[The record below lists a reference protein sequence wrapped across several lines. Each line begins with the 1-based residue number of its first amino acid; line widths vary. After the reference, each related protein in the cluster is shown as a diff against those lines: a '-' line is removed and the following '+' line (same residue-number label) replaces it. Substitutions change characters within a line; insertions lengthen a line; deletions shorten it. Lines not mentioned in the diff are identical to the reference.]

1 MIYFITDIGNSYGKG
16 HFTRMCIL
24 ASYLKKHNNYE
35 ISFSINYGNELL
47 KSEIQN
53 NGFDFS
59 YIDDLLKSDNKN
71 ITIIDK
77 RETDKELIKRISKV
91 SKVIIIDSIGGER
104 EYADIVIEMLPSLE
118 GEDKSNLVNIRPFS
132 LTILNTIDKNS
143 VYDKNAPI
151 LIYLGFIDELKKN
164 VVDIVSKIKGK
175 KFILI
180 DDSDN
185 FKNYENIE
193 VKKFS
198 TNIFNIPLSAVI
210 TYYGL
215 TAFEAISFSIPV
227 VLINPTDY
235 HSRLSDLCADIFT
248 HVRDIDDL
256 HDELSNNN
264 FDESKKETKI
274 NVKSSLE
281 KFNKIINNIKNF
293 FDINCPVCESEIC
306 YIANRDE
313 ESNLYRCENCH
324 TLFRRFFLDIGV
336 DFYGA
341 DYFEDDYKK
350 QYGKTYKEDYD
361 NLSQLAKNRI
371 NNIKTKK
378 QNGHILDLGAAMG
391 FFLKNAKDDG
401 FTVEGVEISGYAS
414 NYCKEDLKLD
424 VKNVSVMD
432 FEFEKDKY
440 DIITAWYVLE
450 HIKELDDLVL
460 RIHNSL
466 KKGGIFAFA
475 MPNCYGTTGRFRKL
489 HYHTI
494 VPKDHA
500 FEFSPYSIDLY
511 LKKYGFSR
519 FHLENKGVYFN
530 RFLSSSKWLKIFA
543 NNFIGHAWYKHLNK
557 KHNLGDTFEAYYIK
571 D

>member
-1 MIYFITDIGNSYGKG
+1 MIYFITDIGNSYGRG

-24 ASYLKKHNNYE
+24 ASYLKKYNNNE
-35 ISFSINYGNELL
+35 ISFAINHDSELL

-59 YIDDLLKSDNKN
+59 YIDDLLKSDNEN

-77 RETDKELIKRISKV
+77 RETDKELIKKIKQV
-91 SKVIIIDSIGGER
+91 SKVIIIDSIGSER
-104 EYADIVIEMLPSLE
+104 EFADIVIEMLPSL
-118 GEDKSNLVNIRPFS
+118 DSKNNLVNIKPFS
-132 LTILNTIDKNS
+132 LTILNTTSKNLI
-143 VYDKNAPI
+143 YDKNAPI
-151 LIYLGFIDELKKN
+151 LIYLGSIDELKKN
-164 VVDIVSKIKGK
+164 VIDVVSKIKDK

-180 DDSDN
+180 DDSNN
-185 FKNYENIE
+185 FNGYGNIE

-198 TNIFNIPLSAVI
+198 ADIFNIPFSAVI

-215 TAFEAISFSIPV
+215 TAFEAMSFSIPV
-227 VLINPTDY
+227 FLVNPSDY
-235 HSRLSDLCADIFT
+235 HSKLSDLCSDIFI
-248 HVRDIDDL
+248 HVRNISDL
-256 HDELSNNN
+256 HEQLSNNN
-264 FDESKKETKI
+264 FDCSKKDIKI

-281 KFNKIINNIKNF
+281 KFAKIINNIENF
-293 FDINCPVCESEIC
+293 SDINCPVCESEIC
-306 YIANRDE
+306 SIANRDE

-324 TLFRRFFLDIGV
+324 TLFRRFFLDIGI

-341 DYFEDDYKK
+341 DYFENDYKK

-371 NNIKTKK
+371 NNIKIKK
-378 QNGHILDLGAAMG
+378 TSGHILDLGAAMG

-401 FTVEGVEISGYAS
+401 FTVEGVEISEYAS

-450 HIKELDDLVL
+450 HIKELDELVL

-466 KKGGIFAFA
+466 KKNGIFAFA
-475 MPNCYGTTGRFRKL
+475 MPNCYGTTGQFRKE
-489 HYHTI
+489 HYPTI

-500 FEFSPYSIDLY
+500 FEFSPDSMDLY

-519 FHLENKGVYFN
+519 FHLENKGVYFE

-543 NNFIGHAWYKHLNK
+543 NNFIGKAWYKYLNK